1 MKATIVPIGNSKGI
15 RIPRAVLEQCHFT
28 NEVDLEIKGETLI
41 LKSIH
46 KKPRQGWDEA
56 FKMMHLICEDNPLVD
71 DTLDLNIK
79 EWQW

>member
-28 NEVDLEIKGETLI
+28 NEVELEVKGDTLI
-41 LKSIH
+41 LKSLN

-56 FKMMHLICEDNPLVD
+56 FKTMHVKGEDKPLLE
-71 DTLDLNIK
+71 DTLDLNTK
-79 EWQW
+79 DWQW